1 MKKVKYNVLIAGYT
15 GFIGSSL
22 VKRLEDNELF
32 NLTLISKSNG
42 FNLEDGLELG
52 DIHCDVVINLSGVTN
67 IDESWSN
74 PHKYFKTNYLLTLS
88 LLEYSRISGA
98 KFIQISSYTY
108 GVPSYQ
114 PIDEKHPVKGY
125 NPYASS
131 KILSDQLCEDY
142 SKHYNIPI
150 TILKLFNIYGDGQSD
165 RFIIKNLIKS
175 VLNGDELQVRD
186 LQARRDYLWIDDFVD
201 AVIRVVVEQESGFS
215 VYNIGS
221 GVSYSAKDIIDFISL
236 FVNDVR
242 YTSDI
247 SPSSKLLIQDCIC
260 DNRLFSKKFNWS
272 PKVSLKDGIQK
283 IIYKETH
290 TV

>member
-42 FNLEDGLELG
+42 VNLEDGLELG
-52 DIHCDVVINLSGVTN
+52 NIHCDVVINLSGVTN

-74 PHKYFKTNYLLTLS
+74 PHKYFKTNYLSTLS
-88 LLEYSRISGA
+88 LLEYSRIYGA

-114 PIDEKHPVKGY
+114 PIDEKHPIKGY

-142 SKHYNIPI
+142 SRLYNIPI
-150 TILKLFNIYGDGQSD
+150 TILKLFNIYGDGQPD
-165 RFIIKNLIKS
+165 RFIIKDLIKS
-175 VLNGDELQVRD
+175 ALNGDELQVRD
-186 LQARRDYLWIDDFVD
+186 LHARRDYLWIDDFVD
-201 AVIRVVVEQESGFS
+201 SIIKVVAGQESGFS

-242 YTSDI
+242 YAPDVSL
-247 SPSSKLLIQDCIC
+247 SSKLQIQDCIC
-260 DNRLFSKKFNWS
+260 DNRLFSKNFNWS

>member
-42 FNLEDGLELG
+42 VNLEDGLELG
-52 DIHCDVVINLSGVTN
+52 NIHCDVVINLSGVTN

-74 PHKYFKTNYLLTLS
+74 PYKYFKTNYLSTLS

-114 PIDEKHPVKGY
+114 PIDEKHPIKGY

-142 SKHYNIPI
+142 SRLYNIPI
-150 TILKLFNIYGDGQSD
+150 TILKLFNIYGEGQSD
-165 RFIIKNLIKS
+165 RFIIKDLIKS
-175 VLNGDELQVRD
+175 ALNGDELQVRD

-201 AVIRVVVEQESGFS
+201 SIIKVVAGQESGFS

-242 YTSDI
+242 YAPDVSL
-247 SPSSKLLIQDCIC
+247 SSKLQIQDCIC

>member
-1 MKKVKYNVLIAGYT
+1 MKKAKYNVLIAGYT

-42 FNLEDGLELG
+42 VNLEDGLELG
-52 DIHCDVVINLSGVTN
+52 NIHCDVIINLSGVTS

-74 PHKYFKTNYLLTLS
+74 PHKYFKTNYLSTLS
-88 LLEYSRISGA
+88 LLEFSRISGA

-114 PIDEKHPVKGY
+114 PIDEKHPIKGY

-142 SKHYNIPI
+142 SRHYNIPI
-150 TILKLFNIYGDGQSD
+150 TILKLFNVYGDGQSD
-165 RFIIKNLIKS
+165 RFIIKDLIKS
-175 VLNGDELQVRD
+175 ALNGDELQVRD
-186 LQARRDYLWIDDFVD
+186 LHARRDYLWIDDFVESI
-201 AVIRVVVEQESGFS
+201 VKVVAGQESGFS

-236 FVNDVR
+236 FVDDVR
-242 YTSDI
+242 YAPDVSL
-247 SPSSKLLIQDCIC
+247 SSKLQIQDCIC
-260 DNRLFSKKFNWS
+260 DNKLFSKKFNWS
-272 PKVSLKDGIQK
+272 PKVSLKDGIKK

-290 TV
+290 AF